1 MSSWPEESVSVRK
14 KLIIWETLGVE
25 CPFPVACHP
34 HIGHTHIEGPPN
46 MCMEDTRL
54 GLGPHLVQM
63 SNTSIQIPTG
73 VGHQLEKGKL
83 SLDVIPMNGVV
94 RSMSPTL

>member
-1 MSSWPEESVSVRK
+1 
-14 KLIIWETLGVE
+14 
-25 CPFPVACHP
+25 
-34 HIGHTHIEGPPN
+34 

-54 GLGPHLVQM
+54 GLGPHIVQM
-63 SNTSIQIPTG
+63 SNISIPIPTG

-83 SLDVIPMNGVV
+83 NPDVIPMNGVV